1 MSSVERLVLTTQNGP
16 TPLPERRGEYERWL
30 AVIAWS
36 GLGLRIYS
44 DLRATSGDLCSILT
58 CIINYFSYFSTEI
71 NLLVALSAT
80 LITFQSRIMP
90 TPSRPS
96 AQSALVGYIIVVGV
110 TFELLLRTREPWTP
124 FIADTIMHVITP
136 ILYVL
141 YWFFFLP
148 KGMLL
153 PMDPIVWLIYPIIYL
168 AYIVVRG
175 AVFGVYPYPFVD
187 VTKIGYRMTLLNALI
202 FLLIFLILG
211 CIVTIFDR
219 RMGSVKS

>member
-16 TPLPERRGEYERWL
+16 TPLPERRGEYARWL

-44 DLRATSGDLCSILT
+44 DLHATSGDLCSILT

-90 TPSRPS
+90 TLSRPS

-110 TFELLLRTREPWTP
+110 TFELLLRT
-124 FIADTIMHVITP
+124 
-136 ILYVL
+136 
-141 YWFFFLP
+141 
-148 KGMLL
+148 
-153 PMDPIVWLIYPIIYL
+153 
-168 AYIVVRG
+168 
-175 AVFGVYPYPFVD
+175 
-187 VTKIGYRMTLLNALI
+187 
-202 FLLIFLILG
+202 
-211 CIVTIFDR
+211 
-219 RMGSVKS
+219 